1 MEALRSRYSV
11 VTDELYSLYCVAVK
25 FYKSTLSM
33 ARVFKKSLLCE
44 LSGELGGVVFK
55 RYKYGTVVSKKPD
68 MSRVKKTPLQE
79 VKRNTFKEAVAYA
92 QEIIRNRQ
100 KKAAYAKK
108 LKKGQTVY
116 HAAIKEY
123 MVKNSKK

>member
-1 MEALRSRYSV
+1 
-11 VTDELYSLYCVAVK
+11 
-25 FYKSTLSM
+25 M
-33 ARVFKKSLLCE
+33 ARVPKNSWLNGV
-44 LSGELGGVVFK
+44 SGELGGVVFK
-55 RYKYGTVVSKKPD
+55 RYTYGTVVSKKPD
-68 MSRVKKTPLQE
+68 MSRVKKSPLQA

-92 QEIIRNRQ
+92 QGIIRNKQ

-123 MVKNSKK
+123 MTKSKTNAK